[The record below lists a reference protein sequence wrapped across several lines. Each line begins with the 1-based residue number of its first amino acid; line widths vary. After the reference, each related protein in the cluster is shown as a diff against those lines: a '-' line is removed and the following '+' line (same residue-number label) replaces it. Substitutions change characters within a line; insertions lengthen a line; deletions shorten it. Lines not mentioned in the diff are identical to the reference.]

1 MEKIFW
7 TFVFI
12 VGIASGISFI
22 LIPLYLIKQTKEM
35 EKLFEEEWKV
45 GK

>member
-12 VGIASGISFI
+12 VGIASGILFI
-22 LIPLYLIKQTKEM
+22 LIPLYLIKQTKEI